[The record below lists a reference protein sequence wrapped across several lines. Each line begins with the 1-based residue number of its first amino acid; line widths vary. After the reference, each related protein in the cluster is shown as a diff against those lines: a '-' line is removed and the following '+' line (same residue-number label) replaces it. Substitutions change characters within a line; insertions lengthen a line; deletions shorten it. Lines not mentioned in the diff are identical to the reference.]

1 MFSCNFAMTWVD
13 CWIVEYGCIR
23 LDWVCV
29 RMQQASLQGLAVP
42 MKPQAAGSKRG
53 DLRMGKLGKPQALDA
68 WTQMAMGRLHQQLL
82 VDHQVRS
89 SHRVISRLT
98 L

>member
-1 MFSCNFAMTWVD
+1 MTWVD

-42 MKPQAAGSKRG
+42 MKPQAAGSRRG
-53 DLRMGKLGKPQALDA
+53 DTRMGKLGMPQALDA
-68 WTQMAMGRLHQQLL
+68 RKQVVMGYLDQQLL
-82 VDHQVRS
+82 ADHQVWS
-89 SHRVISRLT
+89 
-98 L
+98 